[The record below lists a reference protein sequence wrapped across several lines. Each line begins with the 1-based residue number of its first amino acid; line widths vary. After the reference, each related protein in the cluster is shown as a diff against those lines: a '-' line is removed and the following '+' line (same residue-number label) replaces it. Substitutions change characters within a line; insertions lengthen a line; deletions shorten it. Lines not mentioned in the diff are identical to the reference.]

1 MNIIASCVG
10 GVIAFVWLAY
20 YTYRIVQYCK
30 WKAQKD
36 KRRVLVMQ
44 ASDAPAQLEHPIL
57 QRIVA
62 CIAFT
67 KTSGPDQEIR
77 TLALSNTVNQN
88 DALESV
94 TEPATYIGR
103 GAYMVSPAGFVDLE
117 ANTHSDIENRKSE
130 KNSVSELQS
139 VEIVNKSEKDDS
151 IESAVLHNNPAK
163 SSSESSQSESN
174 DDDVS
179 PSEKSSSSSECGEC
193 ESSEES
199 YFSSDRSN
207 VVYSLSSDGVSDVSG
222 TLEASNGENGSS
234 YSDSDSHSY
243 V

>member
-1 MNIIASCVG
+1 
-10 GVIAFVWLAY
+10 
-20 YTYRIVQYCK
+20 
-30 WKAQKD
+30 
-36 KRRVLVMQ
+36 MQ

-62 CIAFT
+62 CISVT
-67 KTSGPDQEIR
+67 KTSVPDQEI
-77 TLALSNTVNQN
+77 LAVVLSNTVNQN
-88 DALESV
+88 DVLEGV

-117 ANTHSDIENRKSE
+117 ANTHVNIGNRKTE
-130 KNSVSELQS
+130 RYSVSELQS
-139 VEIVNKSEKDDS
+139 VEIVNKSEQDGS
-151 IESAVLHNNPAK
+151 IESAESPNNPEGHIEK
-163 SSSESSQSESN
+163 SLSEISQSQSN
-174 DDDVS
+174 DDGVS
-179 PSEKSSSSSECGEC
+179 LSEKSSSSSECGEC

-222 TLEASNGENGSS
+222 SLEASNGQNHSS
-234 YSDSDSHSY
+234 YSDSDSHSN